1 VSKRIIQ
8 KKRDKAKS
16 RRLRYLVLLAVVVI
30 AIPSLYLIGEYG
42 LPFGSYLSNSTR
54 QAATV
59 AGQNKWARRIGLP
72 GLPNFYKASD
82 ELYRGAQPTAEG
94 MEQLEKLGVKT
105 VVNLRALHSDRD
117 ELKGTDLSYVHIG
130 MTAWCISDNDVIRFL
145 RVVTDPNRTPVFV
158 HCQHGAD
165 RTGAMCASYRVVVQG
180 WSKEEAIKEMTKGG
194 FGFHYFWQNLPKLI
208 RKLDVQKIKEKAGLV
223 GNPI

>member
-1 VSKRIIQ
+1 MQ

-30 AIPSLYLIGEYG
+30 AVPSIYLIGEYD
-42 LPFGSYLSNSTR
+42 LPFGSYFSNSTR

-59 AGQNKWARRIGLP
+59 AGQNKWARHIELP
-72 GLPNFYKASD
+72 GLPNFYKVSD

-94 MEQLEKLGVKT
+94 MKQLEKRGVKT

-117 ELKGTDLSYVHIG
+117 ELKSTDLSYVHIG
-130 MTAWCISDNDVIRFL
+130 MTAWCVSDNDVIRFL
-145 RVVTDPNRTPVFV
+145 RVVTDPNRTPAFV
-158 HCQHGAD
+158 HCEHGSD
-165 RTGAMCASYRVVVQG
+165 RTGAMCASYRIVVQG

-194 FGFHYFWQNLPKLI
+194 YGFNRFWQNLPKFI
-208 RKLDVQKIKEKAGLV
+208 CKLNVQKIKHETGL
-223 GNPI
+223 NQ

>member
-1 VSKRIIQ
+1 MT

-16 RRLRYLVLLAVVVI
+16 KKLRYLVLLAAVVI
-30 AIPSLYLIGEYG
+30 AVSSIYLAGEYG
-42 LPFGSYLSNSTR
+42 LPFGSYFSNNTR

-59 AGQNKWARRIGLP
+59 AKQNKWAQHIELP
-72 GLPNFYKASD
+72 GLPNFYKVSD
-82 ELYRGAQPTAEG
+82 DLYRGAQPTAEG
-94 MEQLEKLGVKT
+94 MKQLEKLGVKT

-145 RVVTDPNRTPVFV
+145 RVVTDPNRTPVLV
-158 HCQHGAD
+158 HCQHGSD
-165 RTGAMCASYRVVVQG
+165 RTGAMCASYRIVVQG

-194 FGFHYFWQNLPKLI
+194 FGFHIFWQNLPKFI
-208 RKLDVQKIKEKAGLV
+208 RNLNVQEIKQKTGLM